1 MERVDRQIR
10 EYVERHIVPLYSSF
24 DAGHGVEHVETVIR
38 QSLALASFYDVDCDM
53 VYLIA
58 AFHDAGLGEGREFH
72 HLNSAKRL
80 AADCFVRSR
89 FSEEQILTMV
99 QAVEDHRASSKEP
112 PRSIYGR
119 IVAEAD
125 RVIETKTII
134 RRAVQFGLQHQPD
147 ALREEQYER
156 MRDHVREKY
165 GEGGYIRFW
174 CPESGNAERMAE
186 LRRVISNEKALRSLF
201 DEIYDELMP

>member
-1 MERVDRQIR
+1 MERVSKQVR

-53 VYLIA
+53 VYLVA
-58 AFHDAGLGEGREFH
+58 AFHDTGLGEGREFH
-72 HLNSAKRL
+72 HLHSARRL
-80 AADCFVRSR
+80 AADEFVHGR
-89 FSEEQILTMV
+89 FSDEQIQTMA

-112 PRSIYGR
+112 PRSIYGC

-125 RVIETKTII
+125 RVIETTTII
-134 RRAVQFGLQHQPD
+134 RRAVQFGLRQMPD
-147 ALREEQYER
+147 ASREEQYER
-156 MRDHVREKY
+156 MHDHLRAKY

-186 LRRVISNEKALRSLF
+186 LRRVIADEEALRGIF
-201 DEIYDELMP
+201 EQIYDSLVG